1 MGLER
6 KRGYRVREAW
16 ISTAVGLTRVPPDGT
31 LTRGILTAQVKT
43 GSALVSLNVIILS
56 RAEMGPG
63 GSCYSGVRQR
73 SQTVHSLEL
82 GRRLNRDRHSKGPP
96 QNASTEALVDDAL
109 DRVQSSVSGKDHPG
123 RDYDGP
129 LGPALLGRPHCIPDL
144 GSWPKADAA
153 LWELPVLLAAL
164 LPDMKTK

>member
-63 GSCYSGVRQR
+63 GSCYSGVR
-73 SQTVHSLEL
+73 
-82 GRRLNRDRHSKGPP
+82 
-96 QNASTEALVDDAL
+96 
-109 DRVQSSVSGKDHPG
+109 
-123 RDYDGP
+123 
-129 LGPALLGRPHCIPDL
+129 
-144 GSWPKADAA
+144 
-153 LWELPVLLAAL
+153 
-164 LPDMKTK
+164 